1 MTNDAADEAAHKAA
15 NEAANQAANG
25 ATTEAANRAANKAVN
40 ETATAEASEATIEAS
55 NEAAKHGGQ
64 PSSEPGSQRGN
75 GEGVFAGHPF
85 FGCPLSRRVAS
96 GPDFCRSRRAYQ
108 ARPHGPVPPAR
119 AARRPPRPTMPGAPL
134 SADEIRLA
142 QVWYTNNMAPSTIAE
157 NLHRDKSTITR
168 LIKDNFQKETAGRKN
183 MLSDAQVDNLISH
196 LERLIKKANGE
207 YEVTWH
213 MLKTSSRCKAS
224 EATIARRLHEK
235 GYRFYGMRHK
245 PLLTDQDIQDRFEFG
260 ETYQGKPASWWQS
273 HVHMHID
280 VKFFPVL
287 LTGKARRH
295 VAQSGTRGVIRRPG
309 EGLNAGYVKPNP
321 KLKYNTGAKGVH
333 ILAGVGNGKVLLWEE
348 VQGNWNSSEAAR
360 IYEGPMLKALKAAYP
375 GTAIPGPG
383 GQRPVR
389 LQGEQ
394 GRGCQGARRHPRLRD
409 PCPQPAAERLR
420 LLVVARG
427 QQAHARAGAHV
438 SLWQARD
445 SRRLH
450 PAPQAHGHEHPLGR
464 HHQEHREHE
473 EALPAPGPGRGW
485 PDRGLSPARAGA
497 PVFPAGHLAAAVPRE
512 LARHLRATG

>member
-15 NEAANQAANG
+15 NEATNQAANG

-96 GPDFCRSRRAYQ
+96 GPDFCRSRRVYQ
-108 ARPHGPVPPAR
+108 SRPRGPVPPAR

-134 SADEIRLA
+134 SADEIRLS

-168 LIKDNFQKETAGRKN
+168 LIKDNFQKKTAGRKN

-375 GTAIPGPG
+375 GTKRFRVLEDNDPSGFKASKGVAAKERAGIRAFEIPAHSPQLNVCDYWLWREVNKRMRARERTFPSGKRETRVAFIRRLKRTAMSIPSDVITKSIGSMKKRCQLLVQAEG
-383 GQRPVR
+383 GQIE
-389 LQGEQ
+389 G
-394 GRGCQGARRHPRLRD
+394 
-409 PCPQPAAERLR
+409 
-420 LLVVARG
+420 
-427 QQAHARAGAHV
+427 
-438 SLWQARD
+438 
-445 SRRLH
+445 
-450 PAPQAHGHEHPLGR
+450 
-464 HHQEHREHE
+464 
-473 EALPAPGPGRGW
+473 
-485 PDRGLSPARAGA
+485 
-497 PVFPAGHLAAAVPRE
+497 
-512 LARHLRATG
+512 

>member
-1 MTNDAADEAAHKAA
+1 
-15 NEAANQAANG
+15 
-25 ATTEAANRAANKAVN
+25 
-40 ETATAEASEATIEAS
+40 
-55 NEAAKHGGQ
+55 
-64 PSSEPGSQRGN
+64 
-75 GEGVFAGHPF
+75 
-85 FGCPLSRRVAS
+85 
-96 GPDFCRSRRAYQ
+96 
-108 ARPHGPVPPAR
+108 
-119 AARRPPRPTMPGAPL
+119 MPGAPL

-348 VQGNWNSSEAAR
+348 IKGNWNSSEAAR

-375 GTAIPGPG
+375 GTKRFRVLEDNDPSGFKASKGVAAKERAGIRAFEIPAHSPQLNVCDYWLWREVNKRMRARERTFPSGKRETRVAFIRRLKRTAMSIPSDVITKSIGSMKKRCQLLVQAEG
-383 GQRPVR
+383 GQIE
-389 LQGEQ
+389 G
-394 GRGCQGARRHPRLRD
+394 
-409 PCPQPAAERLR
+409 
-420 LLVVARG
+420 
-427 QQAHARAGAHV
+427 
-438 SLWQARD
+438 
-445 SRRLH
+445 
-450 PAPQAHGHEHPLGR
+450 
-464 HHQEHREHE
+464 
-473 EALPAPGPGRGW
+473 
-485 PDRGLSPARAGA
+485 
-497 PVFPAGHLAAAVPRE
+497 
-512 LARHLRATG
+512 